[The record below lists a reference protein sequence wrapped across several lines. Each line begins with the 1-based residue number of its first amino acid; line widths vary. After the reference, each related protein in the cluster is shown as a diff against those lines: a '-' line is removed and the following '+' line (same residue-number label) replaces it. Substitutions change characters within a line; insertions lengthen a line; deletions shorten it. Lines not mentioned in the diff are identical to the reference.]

1 MKLIINNKR
10 KYSFYW
16 YYIHPMTNS
25 SIDVIPQY
33 TNPHISTALIKA
45 KTVVLIKNKTKT
57 DKEKVNEILNEI
69 LNEIE
74 ALYNRSLLNENE
86 LIWIKQNNSRLTNWL
101 WFLITQNKN
110 PLTLF
115 YKYINTS
122 KYEYDANSVGLD
134 FFDYFSFNKKAYST
148 KEKDDLILQFF
159 ELSSMNRN
167 DKISLINKLRDIW
180 NEIITID
187 DFKWII
193 SNDDNIYEWAINYF
207 IEYNVKNSNYITDI
221 KNISFEN
228 DFHKLVLLIDSWD
241 AHVDTKKLF
250 IQSIKKAYSQKKF
263 RDKQVGKKQCSFNL
277 SQKSIN
283 QLALLSE
290 LQGVPKNHILE
301 SLINH
306 KILELG
312 VKQ

>member
-1 MKLIINNKR
+1 MKLNIKTKSELN
-10 KYSFYW
+10 FYW
-16 YYIHPMTNS
+16 YYLHAMTNNS
-25 SIDVIPQY
+25 TDTIPPQ
-33 TNPHISTALIKA
+33 NNNIPLSTIIMQVKAESLIG
-45 KTVVLIKNKTKT
+45 N
-57 DKEKVNEILNEI
+57 KEKTNEIFNNIKE
-69 LNEIE
+69 
-74 ALYNRSLLNENE
+74 LYDNSLLQENE
-86 LIWIKQNNSRLTNWL
+86 LIWIKQNNGRLTNWL
-101 WFLITQNKN
+101 WHLIIKYKN
-110 PLTLF
+110 TLNLF
-115 YKYINTS
+115 NKYIGIS
-122 KYEYDANSVGLD
+122 KYDYNTNSVSLD

-148 KEKDDLILQFF
+148 KEKNELIIKLF
-159 ELSSMNRN
+159 ELSSINRN

-187 DFKWII
+187 NLKWII
-193 SNDDNIYEWAINYF
+193 SNDDSLYEWAINYF
-207 IEYNVKNSNYITDI
+207 IEYNIKNSNNITDI
-221 KNISFEN
+221 TNISFEN
-228 DFHKLVLLIDSWD
+228 NFDKLVLLIDSWD

-250 IQSIKKAYSQKKF
+250 IQSIKKAYAQKKF

-301 SLINH
+301 SLINN

>member
-1 MKLIINNKR
+1 MKLNIKTKSELN
-10 KYSFYW
+10 FYW
-16 YYIHPMTNS
+16 YYLHAMTNNS
-25 SIDVIPQY
+25 TDTIPPQ
-33 TNPHISTALIKA
+33 NNNIPLSTIIMQVKA
-45 KTVVLIKNKTKT
+45 ESLTGN
-57 DKEKVNEILNEI
+57 KEKTNEIFNNIKE
-69 LNEIE
+69 
-74 ALYNRSLLNENE
+74 LYDNSLLQENE
-86 LIWIKQNNSRLTNWL
+86 LIWIKQNNGRLTNWL
-101 WFLITQNKN
+101 WHLIIKHKN
-110 PLTLF
+110 TLNLF
-115 YKYINTS
+115 NKYIGIS
-122 KYEYDANSVGLD
+122 KYGYNPNSVGLD

-148 KEKDDLILQFF
+148 KEKNELIIKLF
-159 ELSSMNRN
+159 ELSSINRN

-187 DFKWII
+187 NLKWII
-193 SNDDNIYEWAINYF
+193 SNDDSLYEWAINYF
-207 IEYNVKNSNYITDI
+207 IEYNIKNSNNITDI
-221 KNISFEN
+221 TNISFEN
-228 DFHKLVLLIDSWD
+228 NFDKLVLLIDTWD

-263 RDKQVGKKQCSFNL
+263 RDKQTGKKQCSFNL

-290 LQGVPKNHILE
+290 IQGVPKNHILE